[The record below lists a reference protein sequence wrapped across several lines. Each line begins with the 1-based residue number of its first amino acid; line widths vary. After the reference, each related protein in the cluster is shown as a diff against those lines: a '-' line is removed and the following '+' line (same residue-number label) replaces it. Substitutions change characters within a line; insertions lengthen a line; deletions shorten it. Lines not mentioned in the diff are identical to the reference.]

1 MATSIQED
9 TPFCLERLESRVKSI
24 NGDEITPGEGRRLLV
39 ELVGC
44 FVVVGRQVGR
54 INRKVDLRE
63 ENDKNNQNDS
73 DLMRS
78 SLKWFVDK
86 VLPTVVSTSIF
97 AFLLWLATVNGHIS
111 MP

>member
-1 MATSIQED
+1 MATNVQED

-24 NGDEITPGEGRRLLV
+24 NGDEITPEEGRRLLV
-39 ELVGC
+39 DLVGC

-63 ENDKNNQNDS
+63 EDDKNEDS

-78 SLKWFVDK
+78 SLRWFRDK
-86 VLPTVVSTSIF
+86 VLPTLISTGII
-97 AFLLWLATVNGHIS
+97 AALIWLAAVNGHLIV
-111 MP
+111 P